1 MTAKIIDGR
10 KLSQDI
16 REKISEATALLKK
29 ERISPCLATVLV
41 GEDAPSMLYLRI
53 KHRSCEK
60 VGIKSV
66 NHRLPTHTTQTELLE
81 LIRQLNNDQDVH
93 GILVQMPLPEHIDNY
108 SIVNTI
114 DPKKDV
120 DGLHPFNL
128 GCISYRRY
136 NLTPCTP
143 MAIMV
148 MLSQYGISIE
158 GKHAVIIN
166 RSTLVGK
173 PLNLLLSRVEPAQ
186 MLLFDTD
193 ILLLNADATV
203 TTCHS
208 KTQDLD
214 KFTRDA
220 DILISAVGQRR
231 LEKIETEEKDFPK
244 NTASRIGG
252 FVIKGEMIKENAA
265 VFDVGVSRIEGKVY
279 GDLDFE
285 SVVRKA
291 AYVTP
296 NPGGVG
302 PMTVTMLLYNTLIA
316 TGLQNDRELKY
327 GMRELLQ
334 S

>member
-16 REKISEATALLKK
+16 REKILEETALLKK

-66 NHRLPTHTTQTELLE
+66 NHRLPTQTTQTELLE

-108 SIVNTI
+108 SVVNTI

-136 NLTPCTP
+136 KLTPCTP